1 MFWENF
7 WANFLS
13 DVLIVILFGGGTY
26 LLFRKK
32 IDQKI
37 NQIGNNIQNI
47 VARRIENINGDKII
61 QKGDKN
67 IMIKE
72 TEKGST
78 NTPKLVKKVTEYYE
92 KY

>member
-7 WANFLS
+7 LANFLS
-13 DVLIVILFGGGTY
+13 GVLIVVLFGGGTY

-47 VARRIENINGDKII
+47 VAEKIEKINGDKII
-61 QKGDKN
+61 QKGEKN

-72 TEKGST
+72 TEKSAT
-78 NTPKLVKKVTEYYE
+78 DTPKLTKKVTEYYE
-92 KY
+92 QP